1 MNYED
6 IIQNGKVLKDIIFL
20 IYGINLELD
29 LINEI
34 RSKCA
39 KNRALQIEKLY
50 QKYDK
55 RNKICQTD
63 FINNKNFLKE
73 PDPQDAK
80 FIKLNL
86 DSIYHLLSK

>member
-6 IIQNGKVLKDIIFL
+6 IIQDGKVLKDIIFL

-34 RSKCA
+34 TIKCSKY
-39 KNRALQIEKLY
+39 RALQIEDLY

-55 RNKICQTD
+55 RNKIFKTD

-73 PDPQDAK
+73 PDPKDAK
-80 FIKLNL
+80 FIKKNL
-86 DSIYHLLSK
+86 DSFYHLLSN